1 MTTRIKLRRD
11 TAANWTT
18 ANPILAAGEPGLESD
33 TGKIK
38 YGDGE
43 TAWTSLDYNGG
54 GGDSLSDDGS
64 VVVTAGSTEHWIAT
78 QRRDN
83 QNVYPKALRYD
94 SLGNLYSLTDSYDG
108 QDNITILTKYTAA
121 GAIAWQKSFTGFDP
135 HSLAI
140 DSSDRAYITYTD
152 GGDMSPPYI
161 GVYKFETTGGV
172 LWQKEYDMSVTAS
185 WDAFIEEKSATT
197 LALVCS
203 ASDEAPGPNMIIAM
217 EISAS
222 TGAVEIKRRIAFDAL
237 DATVFVTGLD
247 VDPDENVF
255 ITGSHYNSADSV
267 TNMFVEKLDQNLGR
281 VWSKTIDVGA
291 TFSQTGGDCA
301 SDALGNIYAVGAYIV
316 RTINSGNGTG
326 DTDEQSAGIL
336 VKLNSSGVLQWT
348 RRLGPGPC
356 GSFIAG
362 LTATA
367 TGDVY
372 LSAATFAISTDSQTV
387 ENGQSAQEDL
397 GDNKMIVVRYTTTGD
412 VVWQRYVDVAHLEEI
427 PNNLADGDS
436 RGQAIAVFED
446 KFAVDGYGNTWNTT
460 PYDEGY
466 SHDNEYDYFVVQLP
480 TAGTDLTI
488 GDLHF
493 TESRVPGRFI
503 TPETVSTPLVNIA
516 YPETISAETVTINAD
531 AVARVA
537 NDIVNSDTYD
547 YTFGADGTL
556 TIPND
561 GDIRLTQSQVGYMM
575 SIGSTN
581 NLDPSVYYATLTVD
595 ADGYTYVGGEEG
607 NGSNASITKI
617 SPTGE
622 RLWGVNIIEDSE
634 GWENRVNGLVVNPE
648 NNSVT
653 AILRIYTGDD
663 WYGAVVTLDK
673 DTGRILDNTEY
684 KDLGSNIYLNGITLD
699 SNNDPIIVGE
709 KSGEFVAPI
718 VVTPET
724 GSGTGV
730 IKILRSAIP
739 NTDAESWDIG
749 GTGITGYEA
758 ILYVERYTGLT
769 GTVRQGSG
777 ATFDIIDNGNGS
789 YSAAVVNGG
798 TNYLAGHKIKIL
810 GTSLGG
816 ATPANDITI
825 TVQTVNENGVIQGG
839 GVGNTGTAAGTETA
853 TYTALSGA
861 NFETGSGFEFTLRG
875 SRYSNNYNDYNGLN
889 VDNPGTNYVENDR
902 IVIPGTSLGGTS
914 PTNDLTI
921 TVGVNAGGVNTWYN
935 LAGTSQS
942 TTWKLETTTQVD
954 FAGTGSWSIQYPLSQ
969 ESLLITSGW
978 SRTFGTDA
986 NKTDYI
992 TAVARDS
999 GNNII
1004 AVGRGNGETSTGNDD
1019 DLAIVYKFSSTGTL
1033 LWTRKLNDESDDC
1046 EAHSVTTIGTDIY
1059 VTHENDSGETI
1070 ISKLDAS
1077 GTVKWQRITESGND
1091 HRSSIAA
1098 TADGNLLVVVEDDNN
1113 DIDNDAV
1120 KVFLLSSAGEVIY
1133 KRWLMASTDSTTR
1146 LDERRCLA
1154 VVGDSF
1160 YVSCSYN
1167 TNNNQ
1172 SQFVARLP
1180 VDGSGTGE
1188 YGSFR
1193 YVDVH
1198 AEAGLGFGNN
1208 NAQDNTNY
1216 IVSELDLD
1224 GVDNYAGP
1232 LAAGEE
1238 VYIKSTDT
1246 YTTGTG
1252 DYRVESYFPSI
1263 VVETVRD
1270 TDGGSIIF
1278 PDGTKQT
1285 TSATEWPQTRFFGQ
1299 KYTVGMKDRGG
1310 HILCYDST
1318 DSILLPYNSR
1328 VELPIGTV
1336 VRVVNT
1342 TSSSIAINV
1351 EGGGTSMIVAGQG
1364 YYSTG
1369 YVLPYGLATLLKVA
1383 RDEWHISGNVD
1394 VN

>member
-11 TAANWTT
+11 TAANWT
-18 ANPILAAGEPGLESD
+18 ANNPILALGEPGIETD
-33 TGKIK
+33 TNKFK
-38 YGDGE
+38 FGDGVSRWNALE
-43 TAWTSLDYNGG
+43 HV
-54 GGDSLSDDGS
+54 GGDTLTDDGS
-64 VVVTAGSTEHWIAT
+64 VVVNTGSTAHWIAT
-78 QRRDN
+78 QRRDDYN
-83 QNVYPKALRYD
+83 TYPKALRYD
-94 SLGNLYSLTDSYDG
+94 SLGNLYSLTDTNAS
-108 QDNITILTKYTAA
+108 QDSITILTKYTAA
-121 GAIAWQKSFTGFDP
+121 GAIAWQKSFTGRYP
-135 HSLAI
+135 KSLAI
-140 DSSDRAYITYTD
+140 DSSNRAYITVT
-152 GGDMSPPYI
+152 GGDPII
-161 GVYKFETTGGV
+161 GVYKFETTGGI
-172 LWQKEYDMSVTAS
+172 LWQKEYDIGPVAVF
-185 WDAFIEEKSATT
+185 DAYIEEKSAST
-197 LALVCS
+197 LALVCTG
-203 ASDEAPGPNMIIAM
+203 ANGGPPTLILAM

-222 TGAVEIKRRIAFDAL
+222 TGEVEIKRQIAFAAL
-237 DATVFVTGLD
+237 DQIMYVTGLD

-255 ITGSHYNSADSV
+255 ITGSYYNSNDGIY
-267 TNMFVEKLDQNLGR
+267 NMFVEKLDQNLGR
-281 VWSKTIDVGA
+281 VWSKSIDVGS
-291 TFSQTGGDCA
+291 TFNQTGGDCA

-316 RTINSGNGTG
+316 RTTNSGNNF
-326 DTDEQSAGIL
+326 DETDERSAGIL

-372 LSAATFAISTDSQTV
+372 LSAATFAISTDGQTV
-387 ENGQSAQEDL
+387 EVGQYAQEDF
-397 GDNKMIVVRYTTTGD
+397 GDNKMIVVRYDTMGA
-412 VVWQRYVDVAHLEEI
+412 VIWQRYVDVAHLSER
-427 PNNLADGDS
+427 PNDLDDGDS

-460 PYDEGY
+460 PYDTAS
-466 SHDNEYDYFVVQLP
+466 SHDNEADYFVVQLP

-503 TPETVSTPLVNIA
+503 TPETVNTPLINIA

-531 AVARVA
+531 ANVRIA
-537 NDIVNSDTYD
+537 NAIVNSDTYA

-561 GDIRLTQSQVGYMM
+561 GDIRLTQSQIGYMM

-581 NLDPSVYYATLTVD
+581 NTDSSVYYSASAVD
-595 ADGYTYVGGEEG
+595 SEGYMYVGGEEG
-607 NGSNASITKI
+607 DGSNGVITKI

-622 RLWGVNIIEDSE
+622 RLWGVKIIEDDNGDDS
-634 GWENRVNGLVVNPE
+634 GVRGLVVNPE
-648 NNSVT
+648 TNSVT
-653 AILRIYTGDD
+653 AILSIYPGDD

-673 DTGRILDNTEY
+673 DTGRIISNTEY
-684 KDLGSNIYLNGITLD
+684 KDSGSYIYLNGITLD
-699 SNNDPIIVGE
+699 NNNDPIIVGE

-718 VVTPET
+718 TVTPQT

-739 NTDAESWDIG
+739 GVEPYNWEIG

-758 ILYVERYTGLT
+758 VAYIERYTGLT
-769 GTVRQGSG
+769 GTTRQGSG
-777 ATFDIIDNGNGS
+777 ATFDILDNGNGS

-798 TNYLAGHKIKIL
+798 TNYRAGHKIKIL

-816 ATPANDITI
+816 ATPDNDITI
-825 TVQTVNENGVIQGG
+825 TVQTVDANGVIQGG

-853 TYTALSGA
+853 TYNGLSGT
-861 NFETGSGFEFTLRG
+861 NIDVGSGMVLNFQG
-875 SRYSNNYNDYNGLN
+875 PRYSNNYNDRETYSFSNNGS
-889 VDNPGTNYVENDR
+889 NYVEGD
-902 IVIPGTSLGGTS
+902 IITVLGSALGGADG
-914 PTNDLTI
+914 TNNLT
-921 TVGVNAGGVNTWYN
+921 VDVDGVNAGGVST
-935 LAGTSQS
+935 AVFTGTSQS

-954 FAGTGSWSIQYPLSQ
+954 FGGTGTWRIQYPLSN

-978 SRTFGTDA
+978 SRTFGTNADS
-986 NKTDYI
+986 TDYLK
-992 TAVARDS
+992 AVAKDTS
-999 GNNII
+999 NNII
-1004 AVGRGNGETSTGNDD
+1004 AVGRGNGELNTGNDD

-1059 VTHENDSGETI
+1059 VTHENDSSETI
-1070 ISKLDAS
+1070 VSKLDAS
-1077 GTVKWQRITESGND
+1077 GTVKWQRITESGNN
-1091 HRSSIAA
+1091 HNSSIAA
-1098 TADGNLLVVVEDDNN
+1098 TADGNLLVVVESYNDDIN
-1113 DIDNDAV
+1113 NDAV
-1120 KVFLLSSAGEVIY
+1120 KVFLLSPAGEVIY
-1133 KRWLMASTDSTTR
+1133 KRWLMATTDATTR
-1146 LDERRCLA
+1146 LDDRRCLA

-1160 YVSCSYN
+1160 YVSCNYN

-1172 SQFVARLP
+1172 SQFVAQLP

-1198 AEAGLGFGNN
+1198 AEGGLGFGND

-1216 IVSELDLD
+1216 SVSELDLN
-1224 GVDNYAGP
+1224 GEDNYAGP

-1246 YTTGTG
+1246 YTTGEG
-1252 DYRVESYFPSI
+1252 DYVVESFFPSI

-1270 TDGGSIIF
+1270 TDGGSIVF

-1299 KYTVGMKDRGG
+1299 RYTVGMKDRGG
-1310 HILCYDST
+1310 HILCTSSN

-1364 YYSTG
+1364 YYSNG
-1369 YVLPYGLATLLKVA
+1369 YVLPYGLATLLKVG

>member
-1 MTTRIKLRRD
+1 VEAEHKMTTRIKLRRD
-11 TAANWTT
+11 TAANWTE

-43 TAWTSLDYNGG
+43 TAWASLDYNGG
-54 GGDSLSDDGS
+54 NGDSLTNDGS

-83 QNVYPKALRYD
+83 YNTYPKALRYD
-94 SLGNLYSLTDSYDG
+94 SLGNLYSLTETNSG
-108 QDNITILTKYTAA
+108 QDSITVLTKYTAA
-121 GAIAWQKSFTGFDP
+121 GAIAWQKSFTGRYP
-135 HSLAI
+135 KSLAI
-140 DSSDRAYITYTD
+140 DSSDRAYITVA
-152 GGDMSPPYI
+152 GGDPII

-172 LWQKEYDMSVTAS
+172 LWQKEYDIGPVAAE
-185 WDAFIEEKSATT
+185 DAYIEEKSATT

-203 ASDEAPGPNMIIAM
+203 GSFEAPGPNMIIAM

-222 TGAVEIKRRIAFDAL
+222 TGAVEIKRQIAFDGV
-237 DATVFVTGLD
+237 DQTVFVTGLD
-247 VDPDENVF
+247 VDSDENVF
-255 ITGSHYNSADSV
+255 ITGSHFNSADSV
-267 TNMFVEKLDQNLGR
+267 NNMFVEKLDQNLGR
-281 VWSKTIDVGA
+281 VWSKTIDVGS

-301 SDALGNIYAVGAYIV
+301 SDALGNIYAVGAYRV
-316 RTINSGNGTG
+316 RTTNSGDSEN
-326 DTDEQSAGIL
+326 DEQSAGIL

-372 LSAATFAISTDSQTV
+372 LSAATFAISTDSQAV
-387 ENGQSAQEDL
+387 ENGQEVQEDL
-397 GDNKMIVVRYTTTGD
+397 GDNKMIVVRYTTAGD
-412 VVWQRYVDVAHLEEI
+412 VVWQRYVDVAHLSEV
-427 PNNLADGDS
+427 PNYLDDGDS

-446 KFAVDGYGNTWNTT
+446 KFAVDGFGNTWNTT

-503 TPETVSTPLVNIA
+503 TPETVTTPLVNIA

-537 NDIVNSDTYD
+537 NDIVNSDTYA

-561 GDIRLTQSQVGYMM
+561 GDLRLTQSQVGYMM

-581 NLDPSVYYATLTVD
+581 NFDPSVYYATLTVD

-622 RLWGVNIIEDSE
+622 RLWGVKIIEDSE

-684 KDLGSNIYLNGITLD
+684 KDSGSNIYLNGITLD

-709 KSGEFVAPI
+709 KTGEFVAPI
-718 VVTPET
+718 TVAKQT
-724 GSGTGV
+724 GSATGV

-739 NTDAESWDIG
+739 NTIADSWQIG
-749 GTGITGYEA
+749 GTGITGYED

-769 GTVRQGSG
+769 GTVQQGSG
-777 ATFDIIDNGNGS
+777 ATFDIQDLGNGT
-789 YSAAVVNGG
+789 YSVLIVSGG
-798 TNYLAGHKIKIL
+798 TNYLPNHKIKIL

-816 ATPANDITI
+816 ATPANDIVI
-825 TVQTVNENGVIQGG
+825 TVQSATNGVIDS
-839 GVGNTGTAAGTETA
+839 VSNSGTAAGTETA

-875 SRYSNNYNDYNGLN
+875 SRYSNNYSDYNGLN

-914 PTNDLTI
+914 PTNDLAI
-921 TVGVNAGGVNTWYN
+921 TVAVNAGAVASWYN
-935 LAGTSQS
+935 IAGTSQS

-954 FAGTGSWSIQYPLSQ
+954 FAGTGSWTIQYPLSN

-986 NKTDYI
+986 DKTDYI

-1004 AVGRGNGETSTGNDD
+1004 AVGRGNGETNTGNDD

-1059 VTHENDSGETI
+1059 VTHDNDSSETI
-1070 ISKLDAS
+1070 VSKLDAS
-1077 GTVKWQRITESGND
+1077 GTVKWQRITESGNN
-1091 HRSSIAA
+1091 HNSSIAA
-1098 TADGNLLVVVEDDNN
+1098 TTDGNLLVVVEDDNN
-1113 DIDNDAV
+1113 DINEDAI

-1160 YVSCSYN
+1160 YVSCNYS

-1193 YVDVH
+1193 YVDVN
-1198 AEAGLGFGNN
+1198 AEGGLGQGND
-1208 NAQDNTNY
+1208 NAQNDSNY

-1224 GVDNYAGP
+1224 DVDNYAGP

-1252 DYRVESYFPSI
+1252 DYRVESFFPSI

-1310 HILCYDST
+1310 HILCYEDT

-1342 TSSSIAINV
+1342 TTNSISINV

-1364 YYSTG
+1364 FYSNAL
-1369 YVLPYGLATLLKVA
+1369 VLPYGLATLLKIG